1 MQASSEYQ
9 TASGLAALSICESL
23 LVSLRDL
30 KIMGE
35 KEVVGLLKDASAAHR
50 NAVASAQ
57 DPKTHHAAA
66 DVIDRIIAGKNS
78 VRHAADEGVADERLA
93 LIGPTA
99 EWADGR
105 RGNETSMT
113 IGEYVQSAVMR
124 FSQYFAVISTA
135 ADAEVMQTRSS
146 RTRTMPMG
154 GDQSFNRMAERRP
167 QPE

>member
-1 MQASSEYQ
+1 MQANSEYQ

-30 KIMGE
+30 KIIGE

-99 EWADGR
+99 E
-105 RGNETSMT
+105 
-113 IGEYVQSAVMR
+113 
-124 FSQYFAVISTA
+124 
-135 ADAEVMQTRSS
+135 
-146 RTRTMPMG
+146 
-154 GDQSFNRMAERRP
+154 
-167 QPE
+167 

>member
-1 MQASSEYQ
+1 MQTNSEYQ

-23 LVSLRDL
+23 LVSLRDQ

-78 VRHAADEGVADERLA
+78 VRHAAPELNAR
-93 LIGPTA
+93 
-99 EWADGR
+99 
-105 RGNETSMT
+105 
-113 IGEYVQSAVMR
+113 
-124 FSQYFAVISTA
+124 
-135 ADAEVMQTRSS
+135 EVHR
-146 RTRTMPMG
+146 
-154 GDQSFNRMAERRP
+154 
-167 QPE
+167 